1 MTVARCREL
10 VARTDA
16 ELDAIDALPDGP
28 ERAERFAKVNG
39 WLTNEW
45 LKVDWK
51 VRREALR

>member
-10 VARTDA
+10 VARTNA

-39 WLTNEW
+39 WLTTEW
-45 LKVDWK
+45 VKVPAA
-51 VRREALR
+51 VRREALG